1 MNSINLKMKGEKCK
15 GVIFEMLGEWKL
27 SSKIHNRRR
36 DDRSGL
42 YLVYA
47 FRKVGVR
54 LNKHQEGEMTIKE
67 LQKKLAASMRRWQ
80 KIENSAIVSTGYV
93 MEKTENPIIR
103 LIMEIIQRDSQMHYL
118 VQQWIADS
126 VESKTVSLTPDELKK
141 VWGLIERHTEIE
153 EAMVEIVKEALD
165 SLKGKKMYIQE
176 YLLKYLQEDE
186 IKHTSLLKSLEEL
199 KKGMIP

>member
-1 MNSINLKMKGEKCK
+1 
-15 GVIFEMLGEWKL
+15 
-27 SSKIHNRRR
+27 
-36 DDRSGL
+36 
-42 YLVYA
+42 
-47 FRKVGVR
+47 
-54 LNKHQEGEMTIKE
+54 MTIKE

-80 KIENSAIVSTGYV
+80 KIENSAIASTGYV

-153 EAMVEIVKEALD
+153 EAMVEIVNEALD

-176 YLLKYLQEDE
+176 YLLKYLREDE
-186 IKHTSLLKSLEEL
+186 TKHTNLLKSLEEL
-199 KKGMIP
+199 KKGMMP

>member
-1 MNSINLKMKGEKCK
+1 
-15 GVIFEMLGEWKL
+15 
-27 SSKIHNRRR
+27 
-36 DDRSGL
+36 
-42 YLVYA
+42 
-47 FRKVGVR
+47 
-54 LNKHQEGEMTIKE
+54 MTIKE
-67 LQKKLAASMRRWQ
+67 LQKKLATSMRRWQ

-103 LIMEIIQRDSQMHYL
+103 LVMEIIQRDSQMHYL

-126 VESKTVSLTPDELKK
+126 LESKTVSLAPDELKK

-186 IKHTSLLKSLEEL
+186 TKHTNLLKSLEEL
-199 KKGMIP
+199 KKGMMP

>member
-1 MNSINLKMKGEKCK
+1 
-15 GVIFEMLGEWKL
+15 
-27 SSKIHNRRR
+27 
-36 DDRSGL
+36 
-42 YLVYA
+42 
-47 FRKVGVR
+47 
-54 LNKHQEGEMTIKE
+54 MTIKE

-103 LIMEIIQRDSQMHYL
+103 LVMEIIQRDSQMHYL

-141 VWGLIERHTEIE
+141 VWSLIERHTEIE
-153 EAMVEIVKEALD
+153 EAMVEIVNEALD

-176 YLLKYLQEDE
+176 YLLKYLREDE
-186 IKHTSLLKSLEEL
+186 VKHTSLLKSLEGL
-199 KKGMIP
+199 KKGMMP

>member
-1 MNSINLKMKGEKCK
+1 
-15 GVIFEMLGEWKL
+15 
-27 SSKIHNRRR
+27 
-36 DDRSGL
+36 
-42 YLVYA
+42 
-47 FRKVGVR
+47 
-54 LNKHQEGEMTIKE
+54 MTIKE
-67 LQKKLAASMRRWQ
+67 LQKELAASMRRWQ
-80 KIENSAIVSTGYV
+80 KIENSAIASTGYV

-176 YLLKYLQEDE
+176 YLLKYLREDE
-186 IKHTSLLKSLEEL
+186 TKHTNLLKSLEEL
-199 KKGMIP
+199 KKGMMP

>member
-1 MNSINLKMKGEKCK
+1 
-15 GVIFEMLGEWKL
+15 
-27 SSKIHNRRR
+27 
-36 DDRSGL
+36 
-42 YLVYA
+42 
-47 FRKVGVR
+47 
-54 LNKHQEGEMTIKE
+54 MTIKE
-67 LQKKLAASMRRWQ
+67 LQKKLAASMRHWQ

-126 VESKTVSLTPDELKK
+126 VESKTVSLTPDELKN

-153 EAMVEIVKEALD
+153 EAMIDIVKEALD

-186 IKHTSLLKSLEEL
+186 MKHTSLLKSLEGL
-199 KKGMIP
+199 KKGMLP

>member
-1 MNSINLKMKGEKCK
+1 
-15 GVIFEMLGEWKL
+15 
-27 SSKIHNRRR
+27 
-36 DDRSGL
+36 
-42 YLVYA
+42 
-47 FRKVGVR
+47 
-54 LNKHQEGEMTIKE
+54 MTIKE

-126 VESKTVSLTPDELKK
+126 VESKTVSLAPDELKK

-186 IKHTSLLKSLEEL
+186 TKHTNLLKSLEEL
-199 KKGMIP
+199 KKGMMP